1 MRVDYVLRADLSCQL
16 KSMKSK
22 ETVGR
27 VTMSRQACLS
37 LKLASLLVTCLVTG
51 AAAQSDKPVKIGIL
65 NDQASVYSSIT
76 GPGSVAAAR
85 LAIEDIGGS
94 LLGKPVEIVF
104 ADHAHKP
111 DQGTTIARRWFDTEG
126 VDAIFDIYSSGV
138 ALAVQ
143 GLAESK
149 DKILV
154 VSMASSRDISGKSCS
169 PNGMQWANDGYEVA
183 NLTIKGAS
191 EGKPT
196 SWYFITVDY
205 TAGHSIEKDSQ
216 RMIEAAGG
224 TFVGAVRFPLNTPDF
239 SSFLLR
245 AQSSGAKNIGF
256 IGGGADLTNA
266 TKQASEFG
274 IQQAGQRFIPFS
286 MTTVDVDALSNKVT
300 QGMPLVLSFYWD
312 ESEASKAWTERF
324 KKAFGKMPTDPQ
336 ANIYSAVLHY
346 LKAVKAAGTTDTK
359 TVLAKM
365 KETPVNDFFTNG
377 ARIRADGRLMRDV
390 YYAEAK
396 APDQMKSPTDS
407 LTLVKKV
414 SGVDAFTPEDQSDC
428 KLLKK

>member
-1 MRVDYVLRADLSCQL
+1 MPL
-16 KSMKSK
+16 KAI
-22 ETVGR
+22 
-27 VTMSRQACLS
+27 SR
-37 LKLASLLVTCLVTG
+37 LKCASLVFACMVSG
-51 AAAQSDKPVKIGIL
+51 AAAQSDKPVKVGIL

-76 GPGSVAAAR
+76 GSGSVAAAK
-85 LAIEDIGGS
+85 LAIEDMGGS
-94 LLGKPVEIVF
+94 LLGKPIELVF

-111 DQGTTIARRWFDTEG
+111 DQGMNIARRWFDVEG

-143 GLAESK
+143 ELAQSK

-154 VSMASSRDISGKSCS
+154 LSMASSSTISGKSCS

-191 EGKPT
+191 DGKPT

-216 RMIEAAGG
+216 KLIESSGG
-224 TFVGAVRFPLNTPDF
+224 TFLGSVRFPINTPDF

-245 AQSSGAKNIGF
+245 AQASGAKNIGV
-256 IGGGADLTNA
+256 IAGGADLTNA
-266 TKQASEFG
+266 TKQANEFG
-274 IQQAGQRFIPFS
+274 IQQGGQRFIPLS
-286 MTTVDVDALSNKVT
+286 MTTVDIEALGNKVT

-312 ESEASKAWTERF
+312 ETDASKAWSERF

-336 ANIYSAVLHY
+336 ANVYSAVLHY
-346 LKAVKAAGTTDTK
+346 LKAVKSVGTTDNK

-365 KETPVNDFFTNG
+365 KETPVNDFFTSN

-396 APDQMKSPTDS
+396 APEQMKSPTD
-407 LTLVKKV
+407 LLNLIKKV
-414 SGVDAFTPEDQSDC
+414 PGELAFIPADQSEC
-428 KLLKK
+428 KFLKK

>member
-1 MRVDYVLRADLSCQL
+1 MPRQFASGFRFASL
-16 KSMKSK
+16 
-22 ETVGR
+22 
-27 VTMSRQACLS
+27 TMIL
-37 LKLASLLVTCLVTG
+37 LASG
-51 AAAQSDKPVKIGIL
+51 AAAQSDKSVKVGIL
-65 NDQASVYSSIT
+65 NDQASVYSSIS
-76 GPGSVAAAR
+76 GPGSVAAAK
-85 LAIEDIGGS
+85 LAIEDMGGS
-94 LLGKPVEIVF
+94 LLGKPIEIVF

-111 DQGTTIARRWFDTEG
+111 DQGTTIARRWFDVEG

-143 GLAESK
+143 NLAESK

-154 VSMASSRDISGKSCS
+154 LSMASSGVISGKSCS

-183 NLTIKGAS
+183 NLTIKGVS

-216 RMIEAAGG
+216 KLIEAAGG
-224 TFVGAVRFPLNTPDF
+224 TFTGSVRFPLNTPDF

-245 AQSSGAKNIGF
+245 AQASGAKNIGF

-266 TKQASEFG
+266 TKQANEFG
-274 IQQAGQRFIPFS
+274 VQQGGQRFIPLS
-286 MTTVDVDALSNKVT
+286 MTTVDVDALGNKVT

-312 ESEASKAWTERF
+312 ESDATKAWTERF

-336 ANIYSAVLHY
+336 ANVYSAVLHY
-346 LKAVKAAGTTDTK
+346 LKAVNATGTTDNK

-365 KETPVNDFFTNG
+365 KDTPVNDFFTSN

-396 APDQMKSPTDS
+396 APDQMKSATDL

-414 SGVDAFTPEDQSDC
+414 PGEQAFIPEDQSDC
-428 KLLKK
+428 KLLKN

>member
-1 MRVDYVLRADLSCQL
+1 MPRQ
-16 KSMKSK
+16 
-22 ETVGR
+22 VG
-27 VTMSRQACLS
+27 SS
-37 LKLASLLVTCLVTG
+37 LMLASLILTCLAVG
-51 AAAQSDKPVKIGIL
+51 AAAQADKAVKVGIL
-65 NDQASVYSSIT
+65 NDQASVYSSIS
-76 GPGSVAAAR
+76 GSGSVAAAK
-85 LAIEDIGGS
+85 LAIEDMGGT
-94 LLGKPVEIVF
+94 LLGKPIELVF

-111 DQGTTIARRWFDTEG
+111 DQGTTIARRWFDVEG

-143 GLAESK
+143 GLAEAK

-154 VSMASSRDISGKSCS
+154 LSMASSGVISGKSCS

-183 NLTIKGAS
+183 NLTIKGVS

-216 RMIEAAGG
+216 KLIEASGG
-224 TFVGAVRFPLNTPDF
+224 TFVGSVRFPLNTPDF

-245 AQSSGAKNIGF
+245 AQASGAKNIGF

-274 IQQAGQRFIPFS
+274 IQQAGQRFIPLS
-286 MTTVDVDALSNKVT
+286 MTTVDIDALGNKVT

-312 ESEASKAWTERF
+312 ESDATKAWTERF

-336 ANIYSAVLHY
+336 ANVYSAVLHY
-346 LKAVKAAGTTDTK
+346 LKAVKAAGTTDNQ

-365 KETPVNDFFTNG
+365 KDTPVNDFFTSN

-390 YYAEAK
+390 YFAEAK
-396 APDQMKSPTDS
+396 APNEMRSPTD
-407 LTLVKKV
+407 LLKLIKKV
-414 SGVDAFTPEDQSDC
+414 PGEQAFIPADQSEC

>member
-1 MRVDYVLRADLSCQL
+1 MPRR
-16 KSMKSK
+16 
-22 ETVGR
+22 TG
-27 VTMSRQACLS
+27 SRLT
-37 LKLASLLVTCLVTG
+37 LASLLFACTT
-51 AAAQSDKPVKIGIL
+51 ATAFAQADKPVKVGIL

-85 LAIEDIGGS
+85 LAIEDMGGT
-94 LLGKPVEIVF
+94 LLGKPIELVY

-111 DQGTTIARRWFDTEG
+111 DQGITIARKWFDVEG

-143 GLAESK
+143 GLAEAK

-154 VSMASSRDISGKSCS
+154 LSMASSAVISGKSCS
-169 PNGMQWANDGYEVA
+169 PNGMQWANDGYGVA
-183 NLTIKGAS
+183 NLTVKGVS
-191 EGKPT
+191 DGKPT

-205 TAGHSIEKDSQ
+205 TAGHSIEKDAQ
-216 RMIEAAGG
+216 KLIEAAGG
-224 TFVGAVRFPLNTPDF
+224 TFKGSVRFPLNTPDF

-245 AQSSGAKNIGF
+245 AQASGAKNIGV
-256 IGGGADLTNA
+256 IAGGADLTNA

-274 IQQAGQRFIPFS
+274 IQQTGQRFVPLS
-286 MTTVDVDALSNKVT
+286 MTTVDVEALGNKVSE
-300 QGMPLVLSFYWD
+300 GMPLVLSFYWD
-312 ESEASKAWTERF
+312 ENDATKAWTERF

-336 ANIYSAVLHY
+336 ANVYSAVLHY
-346 LKAVKAAGTTDTK
+346 LKAVKAAGTSDNK

-365 KETPVNDFFTNG
+365 KEMPVQDFFTSN

-396 APDQMKSPTDS
+396 APGQMKSPTDL
-407 LTLVKKV
+407 LTLVKKM
-414 SGVDAFTPEDQSDC
+414 SGEEAFVPVDQSEC

>member
-1 MRVDYVLRADLSCQL
+1 
-16 KSMKSK
+16 
-22 ETVGR
+22 
-27 VTMSRQACLS
+27 MSRHVGSS
-37 LKLASLLVTCLVTG
+37 LMLASLILTCLAVG
-51 AAAQSDKPVKIGIL
+51 AAAQADKAVKVGIL
-65 NDQASVYSSIT
+65 NDQASVYSSIS
-76 GPGSVAAAR
+76 GSGSVAAAK
-85 LAIEDIGGS
+85 LAIEDMGGT
-94 LLGKPVEIVF
+94 LLGKPIELVF

-111 DQGTTIARRWFDTEG
+111 DQGTTIARRWFDVEG

-143 GLAESK
+143 GLAEAK

-154 VSMASSRDISGKSCS
+154 LSMASSGVISGKSCS

-183 NLTIKGAS
+183 NLTIKGVS

-216 RMIEAAGG
+216 KLIEASGG
-224 TFVGAVRFPLNTPDF
+224 TFVGSVRFPLNTPDF

-245 AQSSGAKNIGF
+245 AQASGAKNIGF

-274 IQQAGQRFIPFS
+274 IQQAGQRFIPLS
-286 MTTVDVDALSNKVT
+286 MTTVDIDALGNKVT

-312 ESEASKAWTERF
+312 ESDATKAWAERF

-336 ANIYSAVLHY
+336 ANVYSAVLHY
-346 LKAVKAAGTTDTK
+346 LKAVKAAGTTDNQ

-365 KETPVNDFFTNG
+365 KDTPVNDFFTSN
-377 ARIRADGRLMRDV
+377 ARIRADGRLMRDI

-396 APDQMKSPTDS
+396 APDEMKSPTD
-407 LTLVKKV
+407 LLKLIKKV
-414 SGVDAFTPEDQSDC
+414 PGEQAFLPADQSEC

>member
-1 MRVDYVLRADLSCQL
+1 MPRH
-16 KSMKSK
+16 
-22 ETVGR
+22 VG
-27 VTMSRQACLS
+27 SS
-37 LKLASLLVTCLVTG
+37 SILASLILTCLASG
-51 AAAQSDKPVKIGIL
+51 AAAQADKAVKIGIL
-65 NDQASVYSSIT
+65 NDQASVYSSIS
-76 GPGSVAAAR
+76 GSGSVAAAK
-85 LAIEDIGGS
+85 LAIEDMGGT
-94 LLGKPVEIVF
+94 LLGKPIELVF

-111 DQGTTIARRWFDTEG
+111 DQGTTIARRWFDVEG

-143 GLAESK
+143 GLAEAK

-154 VSMASSRDISGKSCS
+154 LSMASSGVISGKSCS

-183 NLTIKGAS
+183 NLTIKGVS

-216 RMIEAAGG
+216 KLIEASGG
-224 TFVGAVRFPLNTPDF
+224 TFTGSVRFPLNTPDF

-245 AQSSGAKNIGF
+245 AQASGAKNIGF

-274 IQQAGQRFIPFS
+274 IQQSGQRFIPLS
-286 MTTVDVDALSNKVT
+286 MTTVDIDALGNKVT

-312 ESEASKAWTERF
+312 ESDATKAWTERF
-324 KKAFGKMPTDPQ
+324 RKAFGKMPTDPQ
-336 ANIYSAVLHY
+336 ANVYSAVLHY
-346 LKAVKAAGTTDTK
+346 LKAVKAAGTTDNQ

-365 KETPVNDFFTNG
+365 KDTPVNDFFTSN

-396 APDQMKSPTDS
+396 APDEMKSPTD
-407 LTLVKKV
+407 LLKLIKKV
-414 SGVDAFTPEDQSDC
+414 PGEQAFLPADQSEC

>member
-1 MRVDYVLRADLSCQL
+1 MPRH
-16 KSMKSK
+16 
-22 ETVGR
+22 VG
-27 VTMSRQACLS
+27 SS
-37 LKLASLLVTCLVTG
+37 LTLASLILTCLASG
-51 AAAQSDKPVKIGIL
+51 AAAQADKAVKVGIL
-65 NDQASVYSSIT
+65 NDQASVYSSIS
-76 GPGSVAAAR
+76 GAGSVAAAK
-85 LAIEDIGGS
+85 LAIEDMGGT
-94 LLGKPVEIVF
+94 LLGKPIELVF

-111 DQGTTIARRWFDTEG
+111 DQGTTIARRWFDVEG

-149 DKILV
+149 DKLLV
-154 VSMASSRDISGKSCS
+154 LSMASSGVISGKSCS

-216 RMIEAAGG
+216 KLIEASGG
-224 TFVGAVRFPLNTPDF
+224 TFTGSVRFPLNTPDF

-245 AQSSGAKNIGF
+245 AQASGAKNIGF

-286 MTTVDVDALSNKVT
+286 MTTVDIDALGNKVT

-312 ESEASKAWTERF
+312 ESDASKAWTERF

-336 ANIYSAVLHY
+336 ANVYSAVLHY
-346 LKAVKAAGTTDTK
+346 LKAVKAAGTTDNK

-365 KETPVNDFFTNG
+365 KDTPVNDFFTSN

-396 APDQMKSPTDS
+396 APDEMKSPTD
-407 LTLVKKV
+407 LLKLIKKV
-414 SGVDAFTPEDQSDC
+414 PGEQAFIPEDQSDC
-428 KLLKK
+428 RLLKK